1 MRVAAVVK
9 SKPKRK
15 PKRKGRH
22 LRSFEMGQYA
32 NARKET
38 EIREVFAVYVPLL
51 VKTAAWQ
58 YRRLL
63 QGEGVWNSADPK
75 HLVTALSE
83 RYKRSANNQA
93 CETLSSWA
101 ALVQIKVRKILANP
115 GNGSEKETAR
125 NLMYVNAARHWFTV
139 EPDGTY
145 LVPASK
151 LDGAGKWARVAG
163 VFDAVSVADMK
174 LLRRIVK
181 HVRNHKVSLPD
192 FSKTRTMKLDGIVAQ
207 WQTPTKAHHFDY
219 WLNFSTLTSG
229 KPVKIPLKST
239 RHAEE
244 RAGEW
249 TNTVQITVS
258 REGKIIIRLI
268 KDATPTV
275 KRVPAGGVIGLDFGL
290 RSLFATSEG
299 DLMGR
304 GFYPWLLAIDV
315 DLMRLTKE
323 LQRNR
328 VKPTDSKRYRAMQNR
343 IREHARNEINRVLNR
358 TIDLYDPSVLVVE
371 ELDFRDACLSR
382 RLNRILTRVGRAQV
396 KQKLRDL
403 SQDTGVTII
412 ETPAAYSSQECASC
426 HYVDNR
432 NRKNE
437 VFRCRF
443 CGRKGHADIEGSRTV
458 RSRHSWSSA
467 TLGWPRARI
476 LEEIDTQFEKQWGI
490 NPRILRTKGRRK
502 PAIST
507 TRPHADG
514 LNTTPNS
521 GRRVTENTVEPHHTT
536 A

>member
-1 MRVAAVVK
+1 MSVATVVK
-9 SKPKRK
+9 LKPKRK

-32 NARKET
+32 NAGKET
-38 EIREVFAVYVPLL
+38 EIREVFAIYVPLL

-63 QGEGVWNSADPK
+63 QGEGIWNSADPK

-93 CETLSSWA
+93 CETLSSWT
-101 ALVQIKVRKILANP
+101 ALVQIEVRKILANP
-115 GNGSEKETAR
+115 GNGIGKETAR

-151 LDGAGKWARVAG
+151 LNEKGVWARVAG
-163 VFDAVSVADMK
+163 VFNVVSAGDMK

-181 HVRNHKVSLPD
+181 HVRNHKVSVPD
-192 FSKTRTMKLDGIVAQ
+192 LSRVRTMKLDGIVAQ

-249 TNTVQITVS
+249 TNTVQITVP
-258 REGKIIIRLI
+258 RENRCVIRLI
-268 KDATPTV
+268 KDATPTEE
-275 KRVPAGGVIGLDFGL
+275 RVPAGGVIGLDFGL

-315 DLMRLTKE
+315 DLMRLTTE
-323 LQRNR
+323 LQRNG

-358 TIDLYDPSVLVVE
+358 IIDLYDPSVLVVE
-371 ELDFRDACLSR
+371 ELDFRDGGLSK
-382 RLNRILTRVGRAQV
+382 RLNRIITRVGRAHV

-403 SQDTGVTII
+403 EQDTGVTII

-437 VFRCRF
+437 DFRCRF
-443 CGRKGHADIEGSRTV
+443 CGRKGHADIQGSRTV
-458 RSRHSWSSA
+458 RSRRSWSSA
-467 TLGWPRARI
+467 TLGWHRARI

-502 PAIST
+502 PATST

-521 GRRVTENTVEPHHTT
+521 GRRVTENTVEPHRTT